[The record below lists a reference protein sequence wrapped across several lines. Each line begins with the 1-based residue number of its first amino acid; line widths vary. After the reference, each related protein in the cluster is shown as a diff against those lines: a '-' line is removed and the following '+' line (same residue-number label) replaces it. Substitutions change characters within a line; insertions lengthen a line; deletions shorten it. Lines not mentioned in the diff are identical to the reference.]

1 MELPSF
7 CEATCWY
14 ADNYFTEHSTVEFV
28 SEKEERSSLSSATS
42 LLEITKGKMASSSGS
57 IKKESRKSHVSV
69 STIRSDTS
77 SSADGPR
84 EIWMDVPT

>member
-7 CEATCWY
+7 CEATLWDT
-14 ADNYFTEHSTVEFV
+14 DNYFTEHSTVEFF
-28 SEKEERSSLSSATS
+28 SEKEEKSSFSSATS
-42 LLEITKGKMASSSGS
+42 LLEITKANIVSSSGS
-57 IKKESRKSHVSV
+57 IKKESRKSNVSI
-69 STIRSDTS
+69 SMIRSDT

>member
-7 CEATCWY
+7 CEATCWD

-42 LLEITKGKMASSSGS
+42 LLEITKAKMASSSGS
-57 IKKESRKSHVSV
+57 IKKESRKSNVSV
-69 STIRSDTS
+69 STIISDTS
-77 SSADGPR
+77 S
-84 EIWMDVPT
+84 

>member
-1 MELPSF
+1 M
-7 CEATCWY
+7 
-14 ADNYFTEHSTVEFV
+14 EFV

-42 LLEITKGKMASSSGS
+42 LLEITKAKMASSSGS
-57 IKKESRKSHVSV
+57 IKKESRKSNVSV